1 MTGTALLDKTGQCS
15 LKCKNACIF
24 SVGVKHNEYTHT
36 RTCGYF
42 DIVCNSSS
50 FGRLSTFTTEASLPL
65 RVLSQAMW
73 PFTKTSFTYGSFF
86 LCVVLHYTLARV
98 MNNRYSPYATPLS
111 FKYYG
116 KRDLQ
121 STSQNCACCWRWDV
135 GSMKRENDREKR
147 KRTVS

>member
-73 PFTKTSFTYGSFF
+73 PFTKTSLTYGSFF

-98 MNNRYSPYATPLS
+98 INNRYSPYATPTQLQMLW
-111 FKYYG
+111 K
-116 KRDLQ
+116 KR
-121 STSQNCACCWRWDV
+121 SSVNCACWRWDA
-135 GSMKRENDREKR
+135 GSMKRENDREQR